1 MSDPW
6 QVLGVSR
13 TATDEEIKAAYRKLA
28 HKYHP
33 DLNPGDEAAAKRMQ
47 EINAAYDQI
56 KNPEAYRAAQAAES
70 ARSGPGPGYAEYE
83 DPFGWGW
90 NPFGWGYG
98 GAWQQERR
106 QYGQYQDSGEDVNL
120 RAARNFL
127 NAGQLDQAL
136 HALGE
141 VPGAKRGAEW
151 FYISAA
157 ANLAAGNRI
166 TAQRHAQAA
175 VDMAPGNSR
184 YISLLNRIREN
195 SEGYRQTANYRSAG
209 AGGIGKLF
217 AGFCLANILCRLC
230 LCFAH

>member
-56 KNPEAYRAAQAAES
+56 KNPDAYRASQASQS
-70 ARSGPGPGYAEYE
+70 ARSDPGPGYAEYR
-83 DPFGWGW
+83 DPFGGGW
-90 NPFGWGYG
+90 DPFRWGYG
-98 GAWQQERR
+98 SAWQQERR
-106 QYGQYQDSGEDVNL
+106 QEQQRDAGGEDVNL

-127 NAGQLDQAL
+127 NAGQLEQAL
-136 HALGE
+136 HALEG
-141 VPGAKRGAEW
+141 VPSQRRNAEW

-157 ANLAAGNRI
+157 ANLAMGNRI
-166 TAQRHAQAA
+166 TAQQHAQTA
-175 VDMAPGNSR
+175 VRMEPGNIR
-184 YISLLNRIREN
+184 YVSFLNRIREG
-195 SEGYRQTANYRSAG
+195 SDEYRKTVNLNG
-209 AGGIGKLF
+209 LGGVGKLF
-217 AGFCLANILCRLC
+217 AGMCLANILCRLC
-230 LCFAH
+230 LCFGF